1 MTPTSR
7 RLAATA
13 HAPLPEA
20 GLSPARRV
28 ILETALQLCAE
39 RGYSGTSIRD
49 IAAACGL
56 QGPTLYS
63 HYPSKEA
70 VLAELLRIGHDEH
83 LRCVSAAMLDCE
95 PDPRAQIRAWTS
107 AHVRFH
113 TDFPMLAVVTNSE
126 LHMLSAEALA
136 PILSVRKQAEQIL
149 RDIIERGRTR
159 KLFQMIDPWLSA
171 AAIGGMG
178 LRVAFWFA
186 PGGSFTAA
194 TVADTYAEFALR
206 LLGAQAKTT
215 S

>member
-1 MTPTSR
+1 MTPSSR

-13 HAPLPEA
+13 PAPLPEA

-28 ILETALQLCAE
+28 ILETALHLFAE

-63 HYPSKEA
+63 HYASKEA
-70 VLAELLRIGHDEH
+70 VLAEILRIGHDEH
-83 LRCVSAAMLDCE
+83 LRHVRDALLDCE
-95 PDPRAQIRAWTS
+95 PDPRAQIRAWTR

-113 TDFPMLAVVTNSE
+113 TDYPMLAVVTNTE
-126 LHMLSAEALA
+126 LHTLSPAALA
-136 PILSVRKQAEQIL
+136 PVLSVRRQAEQTL
-149 RDIIERGRTR
+149 HDIIERGRAR
-159 KLFQMIDPWLSA
+159 KVFKALDPWLSA

-186 PGGSFTAA
+186 PDDEFTGEQ
-194 TVADTYAEFALR
+194 VAETYAEFALR
-206 LLGAQAKTT
+206 LLGARDK
-215 S
+215 